1 MNLSELN
8 HFLAGRTSVRQYLPE
23 PVPDKVIWE
32 ILKAT
37 NKAPSAGNLES
48 WDVIVVTDEGTRE
61 LLSDAA
67 FLQEHVSAAPVVFV
81 ICANYVR
88 SMSRYD
94 ERGILYA
101 MQDATIAGIP
111 DAGAHAAGL
120 DHADR
125 AFDDEWSGSEASR
138 TYKTDYL
145 PPDIGGTAP
154 TTMDTGVCVHY
165 GYW

>member
-81 ICANYVR
+81 ICAIMSVPCPDMMNGAF
-88 SMSRYD
+88 SMPCRTQQLQ
-94 ERGILYA
+94 ERTL
-101 MQDATIAGIP
+101 
-111 DAGAHAAGL
+111 
-120 DHADR
+120 
-125 AFDDEWSGSEASR
+125 
-138 TYKTDYL
+138 
-145 PPDIGGTAP
+145 
-154 TTMDTGVCVHY
+154 
-165 GYW
+165 